1 MYISRTE
8 IEKVMELFEKADDI
22 YDEFD
27 KARGK
32 GTALIVG
39 IGDIP
44 LIKEIPGY
52 SEALENI
59 LVYLMSLGYEKL
71 LDLAAL
77 MWYGG
82 WKPLGEYSFC
92 WHRKD
97 LKQYFSE
104 SAEEMAYYI
113 FCKNKVVCYWLRTA
127 LQMLDKYG
135 VSVREV

>member
-1 MYISRTE
+1 MYLSRAE
-8 IEKVMELFEKADDI
+8 IEKVMELFEKAHDI

-27 KARGK
+27 KERGK

-39 IGDIP
+39 IEDIP
-44 LIKEIPGY
+44 LIEEVPGY

-82 WKPLGEYSFC
+82 WKPLGEYSLC

-97 LKQYFSE
+97 LKQCLSE
-104 SAEEMAYYI
+104 SAEEVAYYI
-113 FCKNKVVCYWLRTA
+113 FCKNGVVCYWLRTA

-135 VSVREV
+135 ISVREV

>member
-1 MYISRTE
+1 MYLSRTE
-8 IEKVMELFEKADDI
+8 IEKVIELFEKEKHI
-22 YDEFD
+22 W
-27 KARGK
+27 R
-32 GTALIVG
+32 
-39 IGDIP
+39 
-44 LIKEIPGY
+44 
-52 SEALENI
+52 
-59 LVYLMSLGYEKL
+59 YLMSLGYEKL

-92 WHRKD
+92 EHRKD
-97 LKQYFSE
+97 LKQCLSE

-113 FCKNKVVCYWLRTA
+113 FCKNGVVCYWLRTA